1 MAEYSYEDVVLE
13 LSFNIENPQNV
24 MRFGLPSFP
33 PFPAEMLD
41 AALARYFAVWR
52 EKTQLLPKLSETG
65 GNSYLFRKPTV
76 FDENI
81 LVGSAYFATDI
92 LIDLLERFCFTN
104 DLGDFGALI
113 EWQDIEIEFLR
124 FGCAKGKIRCRL
136 KTAAGWLAAV
146 GVIVAISGYTL
157 KDPPWAEPLAVEM
170 TAECTGSVTEA
181 INLANEFERTK
192 ETFNKTWHTS
202 GNADC
207 VKLRKNMLNH
217 FLDKPIKVDGTYDD
231 ATMDA
236 EKAVAEMVGLQSA
249 DPKHL
254 YPVLAKR
261 LLEPT
266 RILVLQIPK
275 R

>member
-1 MAEYSYEDVVLE
+1 MADQLYEDVVLE
-13 LSFNIENPQNV
+13 LSFNIGNPHDV
-24 MRFGLPSFP
+24 TRFSLDRHP
-33 PFPAEMLD
+33 PFPVEMLN
-41 AALARYFAVWR
+41 AALDRYFALWR
-52 EKTQLLPKLSETG
+52 KQTQLLPKSSLTG

-76 FDENI
+76 FDENV
-81 LVGSAYFATDI
+81 LVGSVYFATDS
-92 LIDLLERFCFTN
+92 LIDHLKRFCFTN
-104 DLGDFGALI
+104 DLGEFDAVI
-113 EWQDIEIEFLR
+113 EWEDIEIEFLR

-146 GVIVAISGYTL
+146 GVIVAISGYTV
-157 KDPPWAEPLAVEM
+157 KDPPWAKHTSVEM

-181 INLANEFERTK
+181 VKLAKEFKRTK
-192 ETFNKTWHTS
+192 ETFEKTWHTS
-202 GNADC
+202 GNEDC

-217 FLDKPIKVDGTYDD
+217 FLDKPIKVTGIYDD

-236 EKAVAEMVGLQSA
+236 EKAVAELVGLQSD
-249 DPKHL
+249 DPKDL

-261 LLEPT
+261 LSEPT